1 MISFLAAIFLITTGV
16 FLAAHVFWAWKFAFK
31 YPPKAFSLPQGQS
44 LPRAAVLLSIRG
56 ADPSLWKCLQGLVD
70 QNYPDYDIHIVI
82 DSPEDPAWGIISH
95 FLDRANG
102 PRIHPRLLEE
112 RKDTCSLKM
121 SALVQA
127 IRAMD
132 ESYQVVVLIDAD
144 VVPYPDWLRDLTVPL
159 ADPKV
164 GATTGVRWFAP
175 SGKRLGSMV
184 RLAWNAGASS
194 QMSFFHIPWGGSL
207 AFRAEVLRGSD
218 LLPLWSQSF
227 GEDTSTWRVLR
238 ALGLTLHHVPAATM
252 VNRET
257 IGLRSCFDFIRR
269 QLLSARLH
277 HESWPL
283 IALSML
289 GTALSLTGASV
300 LAVLALASGNWAPA
314 LGVAALL
321 AASSVAMA
329 SAWIW
334 ADRQI
339 NRLAYRRGEEAYD
352 FSWKCLLAVP
362 LTLAVHLMCLVSAS
376 FLRKVEWRGITYRLY
391 GRKRLQ
397 LLEYRPYCVIRSPNS
412 KSSVV

>member
-1 MISFLAAIFLITTGV
+1 MISFLATILLIVTGAFLSV
-16 FLAAHVFWAWKFAFK
+16 HVFWAWKFALD
-31 YPPKAFSLPQGQS
+31 YPPRPFPIPQGQT

-56 ADPSLWKCLQGLVD
+56 ADPSLWECLQGLVG

-82 DSPEDPAWGIISH
+82 DSPEDPAWRIISH
-95 FLDRANG
+95 FLDRENG
-102 PRIHPRLLEE
+102 PRIQPMLLED

-132 ESYQVVVLIDAD
+132 ESYRVVVLIDAD
-144 VVPYPDWLRDLTVPL
+144 VVPYPDWLRDLVVPL

-218 LLPLWSQSF
+218 LLALWSRSF

-238 ALGLTLHHVPAATM
+238 SLGLILHHVPAATM

-257 IGLRSCFDFIRR
+257 IGLGSCFAFIRR

-277 HESWPL
+277 HESWPV
-283 IALSML
+283 IALAML
-289 GTALSLTGASV
+289 GTVLSLAGASV
-300 LAVLALASGNWAPA
+300 LAVLALASGNGAPA

-321 AASSVAMA
+321 AVFSVLTA

-339 NRLAYRRGEEAYD
+339 NRLAHRRGEEAYD

-362 LTLAVHLMCLVSAS
+362 LTLAVHVTCLVSAS
-376 FLRKVEWRGITYRLY
+376 FLRKIEWRGITYRLY

-397 LLEYRPYCVIRSPNS
+397 LLEYHPYRVTRSPNS